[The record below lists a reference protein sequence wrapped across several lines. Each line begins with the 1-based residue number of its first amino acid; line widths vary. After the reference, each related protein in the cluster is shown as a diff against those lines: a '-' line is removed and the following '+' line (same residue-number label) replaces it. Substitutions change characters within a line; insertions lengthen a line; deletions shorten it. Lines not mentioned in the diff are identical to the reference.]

1 MLDEGYNFVDDDDDD
16 DDGDGDDDNVE
27 LVESVSHP
35 EEIWGY
41 RFKQGS
47 FKCVSLILCKIPRHA
62 VTNFL
67 LVTSFQ

>member
-1 MLDEGYNFVDDDDDD
+1 MLDEGYNFVD

-47 FKCVSLILCKIPRHA
+47 
-62 VTNFL
+62 
-67 LVTSFQ
+67 

>member
-16 DDGDGDDDNVE
+16 GDDNDGDGDDDNVE

-47 FKCVSLILCKIPRHA
+47 
-62 VTNFL
+62 
-67 LVTSFQ
+67 